1 MGLDMYLTKRTYIGA
16 EYEHREV
23 RGKIDIT
30 IKGEPV
36 KIDFNRVQAIVEKVG
51 YWRKANQIHN
61 WFVDNV
67 QNGDDDCEEHSVS
80 RERFQELLVDV
91 TAVLNARGTEFEIGE
106 VEELLPPQSGF
117 FFGETE
123 ITEWYWQDLE
133 YTRDLIEGI
142 LREMDIDEQSPN
154 TFITYYYKSSW

>member
-23 RGKIDIT
+23 GGKIELTAKGVPISINLRRVHSIT
-30 IKGEPV
+30 E
-36 KIDFNRVQAIVEKVG
+36 KIG

-67 QNGDDDCEEHSVS
+67 QNGNDDCGEHSVS
-80 RERFQELLVDV
+80 REQFQELLADV
-91 TAVLNARGTEFEIGE
+91 TAVLNARGTEYEIGE

-123 ITEWYWQDLE
+123 ITEWYWRDLE
-133 YTRDLIEGI
+133 YTRELIEGI

-154 TFITYYYKSSW
+154 VWITYYYQSSW